1 MLWVFVAVHRLF
13 SSCVWASHCSGF
25 PRCRAHTVGRVGF
38 GNYGTWAQ
46 KSWFYG
52 SRAEAQYLIHGF
64 SFSVACGTFPDQG
77 SNSCLLHW
85 QADSLPLSHKG
96 SPCPIFKVNTRTLIW
111 KERDPG
117 NCSETFE
124 HVQLNLYPPQIPIPL
139 KLPGQHKQLPSPV
152 RWGYLFVG
160 GLLVQFSPVT

>member
-25 PRCRAHTVGRVGF
+25 PRCRTHTIGHMSF

-111 KERDPG
+111 KERDSG

-124 HVQLNLYPPQIPIPL
+124 HVQLNLHPPKSPSHWSSLASISSCLPL
-139 KLPGQHKQLPSPV
+139 SDEV
-152 RWGYLFVG
+152 TC
-160 GLLVQFSPVT
+160 LLEAC